1 MRRLFSVLFMIAL
14 LAVVGFNAW
23 QVSLMRREV
32 ADLKEQV
39 AALRAS
45 GKGGSA
51 EASTPLSLVDKA
63 RKHAAQA
70 KQYMA
75 KGDLKRAKT
84 ELDESLRLMQ
94 RAGQDA
100 GTPYKERIE
109 KAQKTLEDTRSA
121 VERLMKKFEKQP
133 DKAKGG

>member
-1 MRRLFSVLFMIAL
+1 MIAL
-14 LAVVGFNAW
+14 LAAIGFNAW

-32 ADLKEQV
+32 ADLKAQV
-39 AALRAS
+39 AALKAHA
-45 GKGGSA
+45 KGGSP
-51 EASTPLSLVDKA
+51 ESTGTLALVNKA

-70 KQYMA
+70 KEFML
-75 KGDLKRAKT
+75 KGDIKRAKV

-94 RAGQDA
+94 RAGRDT

-109 KAQKTLEDTRSA
+109 KAQKTLEDTRSV

-133 DKAKGG
+133 DKPKGG

>member
-1 MRRLFSVLFMIAL
+1 MLAL
-14 LAVVGFNAW
+14 LAVVLFNAW

-32 ADLKEQV
+32 AGLKEQV
-39 AALRAS
+39 AALKAA
-45 GKGGSA
+45 KGGSQ
-51 EASTPLSLVDKA
+51 EASTPLALVNKA

-70 KQYMA
+70 KEYML
-75 KGDLKRAKT
+75 KGDLKRAKV

-94 RAGQDA
+94 RAGQDT

-109 KAQKTLEDTRSA
+109 KAQKTLEDTRA
-121 VERLMKKFEKQP
+121 VVERLLKKIEKQP

>member
-1 MRRLFSVLFMIAL
+1 MLAL
-14 LAVVGFNAW
+14 LAVVIFNAW
-23 QVSLMRREV
+23 QVMLMKREV

-39 AALRAS
+39 AALKTH
-45 GKGGSA
+45 KGGSA
-51 EASTPLSLVDKA
+51 ESSGTIALVNKA

-70 KQYMA
+70 KEYML
-75 KGDLKRAKT
+75 KGDIKRAKV
-84 ELDESLRLMQ
+84 ELDESLQLME
-94 RAGQDA
+94 RAGRDT

-121 VERLMKKFEKQP
+121 VERLMKKFEKRP